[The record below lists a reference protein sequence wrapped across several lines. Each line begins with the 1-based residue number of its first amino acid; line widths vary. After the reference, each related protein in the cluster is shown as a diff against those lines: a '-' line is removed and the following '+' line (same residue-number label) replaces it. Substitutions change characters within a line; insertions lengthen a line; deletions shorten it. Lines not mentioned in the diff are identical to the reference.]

1 MNEALEIEEVRRK
14 LLLCAA
20 DLSQLH
26 IQSLSVFGSRARG
39 DARSDSD
46 LDMLVEFSRPVGLIH
61 FTKVKNFLSAALGRE
76 VDLVTEGGL
85 HPALKPGILSDARQV
100 A

>member
-1 MNEALEIEEVRRK
+1 MSETAEVEEIRERLLRR
-14 LLLCAA
+14 AA
-20 DLSQLH
+20 DLRRLH
-26 IQSLSVFGSRARG
+26 VRSLAVFGSRARG
-39 DARSDSD
+39 DARADSD
-46 LDMLVEFSRPVGLIH
+46 LDMLVSFSRPVGLIH
-61 FTKVKNFLSAALGRE
+61 FTRVKTYLSEALGRE